1 MFAKIIQV
9 NGIRLIDKSQ
19 IGKKT
24 LFRIEIW
31 IRKGHDLA
39 ELDELKVY
47 LGKVF
52 GTLVMETKITVN

>member
-1 MFAKIIQV
+1 M

-31 IRKGHDLA
+31 IRKGYDLA

-47 LGKVF
+47 LGEVF
-52 GTLVMETKITVN
+52 GSVVVETKIT